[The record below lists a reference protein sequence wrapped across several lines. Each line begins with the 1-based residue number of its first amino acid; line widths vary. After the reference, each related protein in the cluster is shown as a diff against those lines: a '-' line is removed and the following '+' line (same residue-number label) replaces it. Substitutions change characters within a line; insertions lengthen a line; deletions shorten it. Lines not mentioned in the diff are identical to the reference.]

1 MPKSECVRK
10 VELLRD
16 IQIAMG
22 ELMAIHNSEVVA
34 LLAEDFE
41 RIADLRRTLQA
52 ARDHKAS
59 LIELY
64 REHVTSHG
72 C

>member
-1 MPKSECVRK
+1 
-10 VELLRD
+10 
-16 IQIAMG
+16 
-22 ELMAIHNSEVVA
+22 VVA